1 MCDHHGATRPSPS
14 LRGQHIVI
22 IGDTSGVGYAAA
34 DCALAEGAQVTIA
47 TNRSAHLEAAF
58 ARLGRSALSGIVD
71 VCEETSVAD
80 FFGSLATF
88 DHLIYMVA
96 DSGPRLLSESL
107 SQRNSTAATDALGVT
122 GWGALLAIKH
132 AQSRLSPRG
141 SITLTDKIL
150 PYRSQVTSAT
160 PSVFEHMTR
169 SLAMDLAPIRVNA
182 VRYCLTS
189 VERSVSSPFAHE
201 AHCLLIRRRAEPF
214 EIAQAYLYLLRGSY
228 TTGQV
233 LVVDGGTSLL

>member
-1 MCDHHGATRPSPS
+1 MCDHHGVTRPSPS

-34 DCALAEGAQVTIA
+34 DCALAEGARVTIA

-71 VCEETSVAD
+71 VCEEASVAD

-107 SQRNSTAATDALGVT
+107 IQRNSTAATDSLGIT

-132 AQSRLSPRG
+132 AQSHLSSRG
-141 SITLTDKIL
+141 SITLTDKIV
-150 PYRSQVTSAT
+150 PCRSQITSAT

-182 VRYCLTS
+182 VRFSLTS
-189 VERSVSSPFAHE
+189 VERSVSSPSAHE
-201 AHCLLIRRRAEPF
+201 AHYLLIRRRAEPV

-233 LVVDGGTSLL
+233 LVVDGGRTLL

>member
-1 MCDHHGATRPSPS
+1 
-14 LRGQHIVI
+14 
-22 IGDTSGVGYAAA
+22 
-34 DCALAEGAQVTIA
+34 
-47 TNRSAHLEAAF
+47 
-58 ARLGRSALSGIVD
+58 
-71 VCEETSVAD
+71 
-80 FFGSLATF
+80 
-88 DHLIYMVA
+88 MVA

-107 SQRNSTAATDALGVT
+107 SQRNSTAATDALGIT

-141 SITLTDKIL
+141 SITLTDKFL
-150 PYRSQVTSAT
+150 PYRSQVASAT

-182 VRYCLTS
+182 VRYRHTS
-189 VERSVSSPFAHE
+189 VERSVNSPFAHE
-201 AHCLLIRRRAEPF
+201 AHYLLIRRRAEPF

-233 LVVDGGTSLL
+233 LVVDGGRTLL